1 LVVGEID
8 YLRLPD
14 DAIYQG
20 DIDLELSKSMGISG
34 LNSYYEL
41 KKTAQYPYVLVNEV
55 PNF

>member
-14 DAIYQG
+14 DAVFEG
-20 DIDLELSKSMGISG
+20 DIDLEQAKSMGISG

-41 KKTAQYPYVLVNEV
+41 KKSAQYPYVLVNEV
-55 PNF
+55 PKF